1 MDRWS
6 VARASSPWRRRKA
19 SDLSNIS
26 VASTWI
32 DENSRTPGAGA
43 IEHCQAARIATM
55 PAYAKNRSITD
66 ADMTYRLFA
75 RSG

>member
-1 MDRWS
+1 
-6 VARASSPWRRRKA
+6 VAGFLLELVAGFVGIRK
-19 SDLSNIS
+19 NP
-26 VASTWI
+26 
-32 DENSRTPGAGA
+32 RTPGAGA